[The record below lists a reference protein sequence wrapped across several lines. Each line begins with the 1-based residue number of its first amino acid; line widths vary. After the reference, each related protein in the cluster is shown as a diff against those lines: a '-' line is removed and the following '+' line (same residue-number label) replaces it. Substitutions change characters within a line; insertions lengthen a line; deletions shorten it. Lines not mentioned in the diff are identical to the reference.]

1 MEFSTKVIEEV
12 ATILAQ
18 ELEKGETGDQGIM
31 GLETNARQMLKAIG
45 GEVLKQYLSRK
56 DPEGES
62 KIVSC
67 ACGGQAQFHSW
78 RTAVIWSV
86 FGKVSYQRRY
96 YVCPKCHKGQIPRDE
111 QMGLAPGEVTAG
123 LAKLLGLAGVEMAYE
138 EATRLVEQ
146 FLLIEV
152 SDNTL
157 RKETESFGTLQAAEE
172 KQWERASQN
181 ESQLQTRLREVGP
194 QKGRLYGSIDGAIVP
209 LHGEWR
215 ELKSVAWYR
224 VEKVDS
230 YRSKRH
236 HPKRVGEQNHLQA
249 HEISYACDIRE
260 AEAFGPLVWATGW
273 KRRADLQEELIFICD
288 GASWI
293 WHLVEK
299 YFPNAIQIVDWYH
312 ASQYLSPVAE
322 AAFGSQTPQAMDWL
336 QQARTDLW
344 DGRIPELIQECQ
356 RLARCIPAA
365 AEAAHKTITY
375 YTNNQN
381 RMDYG
386 RLRAQGYL
394 IGSGTIESGCKQI
407 AGFRLKLAGARWTLD
422 GSVQTAKARAAWLSG
437 DWDTLAIK
445 RATLPFAI

>member
-12 ATILAQ
+12 AKILVQ
-18 ELEKGETGDQGIM
+18 ELEKVETGDEGIM
-31 GLETNARQMLKAIG
+31 GLETHVREMLKAIG
-45 GEVLKQYLSRK
+45 AEALNQYLSRP
-56 DPEGES
+56 DPEGERQT
-62 KIVSC
+62 VSC
-67 ACGGQAQFHSW
+67 ACGGQAKFHSW
-78 RTAVIWSV
+78 REAVIWSV
-86 FGKVSYQRRY
+86 FGKVHYQRRY
-96 YVCPKCHKGQIPRDE
+96 YICAKCHTGQMPRDE

-123 LAKLLGLAGVEMAYE
+123 LASLLGLAGVEMAYE
-138 EATRLVEQ
+138 EATRLVKQ

-157 RKETESFGTLQAAEE
+157 RKETECFGSLQATEE
-172 KQWERASQN
+172 KQWEQASQN
-181 ESQLQTRLREVGP
+181 ESHLQTRLREVGP

-224 VEKVDS
+224 VEKVVP

-236 HPKRVGEQNHLQA
+236 HSKSVGEQNHLQA
-249 HEISYACDIRE
+249 CEISYACDICE
-260 AEAFGPLVWATGW
+260 AEVFGSLVWATGW
-273 KRRADLQEELIFICD
+273 RRRADLHEELIFICD

-293 WHLVEK
+293 WRLVEK
-299 YFPNAIQIVDWYH
+299 YFPKAIQIVDWYH
-312 ASQYLSPVAE
+312 ASEYLSPVAE
-322 AAFGSQTPQAMDWL
+322 AAFGSQTSQATAWL
-336 QQARTDLW
+336 EQARTDLW
-344 DGRIPELIQECQ
+344 EGRIPELIQECQ
-356 RLARCIPAA
+356 RLARCFPAA
-365 AEAAHKTITY
+365 AEAAHTIITY
-375 YTNNQN
+375 YTHNQN

-437 DWDTLAIK
+437 DWNTLAAK
-445 RATLPFAI
+445 RAALPLAG

>member
-1 MEFSTKVIEEV
+1 MEFSTKVVEEV
-12 ATILAQ
+12 AKILVQ
-18 ELEKGETGDQGIM
+18 ELEKVETGDQGIM
-31 GLETNARQMLKAIG
+31 GLETNVRQMLKLIG
-45 GEVLKQYLSRK
+45 AEALRQYLSRK
-56 DPEGES
+56 DPAGES
-62 KIVSC
+62 KDVTC
-67 ACGGQAQFHSW
+67 ECGGQAQFHSW
-78 RTAVIWSV
+78 REAVILSV
-86 FGKVSYQRRY
+86 FGKVQYQRRY
-96 YVCPKCHKGQIPRDE
+96 YVCSKCHKGQSPCDE

-157 RKETESFGTLQAAEE
+157 RKETECFGRLQAAEE
-172 KQWERASQN
+172 KQWEQASQN
-181 ESQLQTRLREVGP
+181 ESHLQTRLREMGP

-224 VEKVDS
+224 VEKVVS

-249 HEISYACDIRE
+249 REISYACDIRE
-260 AEAFGPLVWATGW
+260 AESFGSLVWATGW

-293 WHLVEK
+293 WRLVEK
-299 YFPNAIQIVDWYH
+299 YFPSAIQIVDWYH
-312 ASQYLSPVAE
+312 ASEYLSPVAE
-322 AAFGSQTPQAMDWL
+322 AAFGSQTPQATAWL
-336 QQARTDLW
+336 EQARTDLW
-344 DGRIPELIQECQ
+344 EGRIPELIQECQ
-356 RLARCIPAA
+356 RLARCFPAA
-365 AEAAHKTITY
+365 AEAVHKTITY
-375 YTNNQN
+375 YSNNQK

-394 IGSGTIESGCKQI
+394 IGSGTIESGCKHI
-407 AGFRLKLAGARWTLD
+407 AGFRLKLAGARWTFD

-437 DWDTLAIK
+437 DWDTLAVK
-445 RATLPFAI
+445 RAALPFAV